1 MADMHA
7 PARFKGFKG
16 PAGGWS
22 TVVQAPN
29 EWRAS
34 TAQSCGLWPFSV
46 GAGTPMIGVPMGQQL
61 FTGSTLCCDPI
72 NWFMRAHLIS
82 NPSAFVLGKPGLG
95 KSTVIRRWA
104 VGYAHQGVITM
115 FLGDVKGE
123 HVPIIKALGGQVITL
138 GPGIGSINVLDPG
151 GALHALDSLTGKLRE
166 ELHNAIHTR
175 RRNMLRALITI
186 SRGTSPTQREGT
198 IMDRAL
204 RVLDDRF
211 ATRSPLMSDLL
222 GIIREAPQEVR
233 AVALDRGDDARYRD
247 ITENLESSLIDLSGS
262 GDMGDMFSNH
272 TSVQIDPTR
281 PVVFDIH
288 AINEVDQNLRAA
300 ALMACWDAGF
310 AAVDANHYLARQGV
324 APLRHYFLV
333 LDELWSALR
342 SGSGMVDRVD
352 QVTRL
357 NRTFG
362 VGQAL
367 ITHTM
372 SDLESLA
379 EPQDRMK
386 AKGFVERS
394 GMVLCGGLPEGELPL
409 LNQAISVSRVEMDLL
424 KSWSDPGAWDERS
437 GVESDPPGRGKF
449 LVKVG
454 GRPGIPFH
462 LKLTGQELDPN
473 DTNLLWHAPRRTN
486 GREAEHGIE

>member
-1 MADMHA
+1 MLSRTL

-16 PAGGWS
+16 PGGGWS

-29 EWRAS
+29 EWRCS
-34 TAQSCGLWPFSV
+34 TMQSCGLWPFSV

-61 FTGSTLCCDPI
+61 STGSTLCCDPI
-72 NWFMRAHLIS
+72 NWFMRARLIS
-82 NPSAFVLGKPGLG
+82 NPSVFVLGRPGLG
-95 KSTVIRRWA
+95 KSTVVRRWA

-138 GPGIGSINVLDPG
+138 GPGVGSINVLDPG
-151 GALHALDSLTGKLRE
+151 GALHALPQLQGKLRM
-166 ELHNAIHTR
+166 ELHDAIHNR
-175 RRNMLRALITI
+175 RKNMLRALITI
-186 SRGTSPTQREGT
+186 SRGSRPTQREGS
-198 IMDRAL
+198 ILDRAL
-204 RVLDDRF
+204 RILDDRF
-211 ATRSPLMSDLL
+211 GTTSPLMSDLL
-222 GIIREAPQEVR
+222 DIIREAPQEVR
-233 AVALDRGDDARYRD
+233 AVALDRGSDERYRD

-262 GDMGDMFSNH
+262 GDLGDVFSNH
-272 TSVQIDPTR
+272 TSVQIDPSR

-288 AINEVDQNLRAA
+288 AINDSDQTLRAA

-310 AAVDANHYLARQGV
+310 AAVDANHYLAKQGV
-324 APLRHYFLV
+324 APMRHYFLV

-386 AKGFVERS
+386 AKGFVERA
-394 GMVLCGGLPEGELPL
+394 GMVLCGGLPEKEMPL
-409 LNQAISVSRVEMDLL
+409 LNQAISVSRVEMNLL
-424 KSWSDPGAWDERS
+424 KSWSTPGAWDERS
-437 GVESDPPGRGKF
+437 GMEIAPPGQGKF

-462 LKLTGQELDPN
+462 LKLTPQELDPN
-473 DTNLLWHAPRRTN
+473 DTNQMWHMPVV
-486 GREAEHGIE
+486 EAGKERALGIE

>member
-1 MADMHA
+1 
-7 PARFKGFKG
+7 
-16 PAGGWS
+16 
-22 TVVQAPN
+22 
-29 EWRAS
+29 
-34 TAQSCGLWPFSV
+34 
-46 GAGTPMIGVPMGQQL
+46 
-61 FTGSTLCCDPI
+61 
-72 NWFMRAHLIS
+72 
-82 NPSAFVLGKPGLG
+82 
-95 KSTVIRRWA
+95 
-104 VGYAHQGVITM
+104 
-115 FLGDVKGE
+115 
-123 HVPIIKALGGQVITL
+123 
-138 GPGIGSINVLDPG
+138 
-151 GALHALDSLTGKLRE
+151 
-166 ELHNAIHTR
+166 
-175 RRNMLRALITI
+175 
-186 SRGTSPTQREGT
+186 
-198 IMDRAL
+198 
-204 RVLDDRF
+204 
-211 ATRSPLMSDLL
+211 
-222 GIIREAPQEVR
+222 
-233 AVALDRGDDARYRD
+233 
-247 ITENLESSLIDLSGS
+247 
-262 GDMGDMFSNH
+262 
-272 TSVQIDPTR
+272 
-281 PVVFDIH
+281 
-288 AINEVDQNLRAA
+288 
-300 ALMACWDAGF
+300 
-310 AAVDANHYLARQGV
+310 
-324 APLRHYFLV
+324 
-333 LDELWSALR
+333 
-342 SGSGMVDRVD
+342 MVDRVD